1 MRISDWSSDVCS
13 SDLFVLGHSLGAML
27 APRIAARDKRIAGL
41 ILLAPPSRP
50 LEDSIVDQMTYLAAI
65 DGDFN
70 SEERA
75 AIATVREQ
83 SKHVREL
90 QAGDAPAADT
100 LPLHIPASYWL
111 DLKDSDQVATA

>member
-1 MRISDWSSDVCS
+1 
-13 SDLFVLGHSLGAML
+13 ML

-100 LPLHIPASYWL
+100 LPLHRSEERRVGKECVSTGVSGWSP
-111 DLKDSDQVATA
+111 